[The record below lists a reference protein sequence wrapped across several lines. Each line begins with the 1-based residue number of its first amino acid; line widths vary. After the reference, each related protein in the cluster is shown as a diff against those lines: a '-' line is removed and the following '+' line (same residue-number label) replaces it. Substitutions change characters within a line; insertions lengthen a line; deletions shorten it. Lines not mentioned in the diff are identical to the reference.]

1 MKKAWLTAA
10 VAGMMTA
17 AMVMPVFAAEWKQD
31 TTGWWYQQDDGSYPS
46 GGWEWIDGRCYYFDE
61 TGYCLL
67 DTTTPDGYT
76 VDASGAWTVDGTVQ
90 VQETQETAAQ
100 SQNASG
106 TITVGGLT
114 VIPPAGFTKVEELSS
129 ADCVYFANASMDGIV
144 GVATEK
150 IPDMGGYESLLDS
163 MGEQIIDYAMA
174 ELGTVDEKSTHEFAS
189 GTWYCYRFANASEM
203 GFDGQLYVY
212 ARIRN
217 AEVEMVL
224 FMGNLVGVNMD
235 GIMNQNLR

>member
-17 AMVMPVFAAEWKQD
+17 VMVMPVFAAEWKQD
-31 TTGWWYQQDDGSYPS
+31 TAGWWYQQDDGSYPS

-76 VDASGAWTVDGTVQ
+76 VDANGAWTVDGTVQ

-114 VIPPAGFTKVEELSS
+114 VIPPAGFTKVE
-129 ADCVYFANASMDGIV
+129 
-144 GVATEK
+144 
-150 IPDMGGYESLLDS
+150 
-163 MGEQIIDYAMA
+163 
-174 ELGTVDEKSTHEFAS
+174 
-189 GTWYCYRFANASEM
+189 
-203 GFDGQLYVY
+203 
-212 ARIRN
+212 
-217 AEVEMVL
+217 
-224 FMGNLVGVNMD
+224 
-235 GIMNQNLR
+235 